1 MGEPEKVVADLLHE
15 LLEMASASTGT
26 TSSSVY
32 CRSLLASESR
42 CSELATMLSPSPS
55 KSPPQLSATMDGV
68 AQYGSNGSSPPVGV
82 LTPGGPWTDE

>member
-32 CRSLLASESR
+32 CRSLLA
-42 CSELATMLSPSPS
+42 TVLSPSPS